1 MPYRNPP
8 SEEEQ
13 ERLKKHGEGCRDC
26 ESRGTHGG
34 HNVCRRQVAGKYNRQ
49 IFYNRG
55 DSSSRPNWCP
65 KDSKNAKKG
74 YATTEPLPEAKG
86 EGIESPGPPYQT
98 GPASPMPQNPKTH
111 LERPVPPSQGRGGT
125 YKGQPRGGQ
134 VPYPLPEEDDKDQVI
149 EPAPKPPKE
158 PKLKRKPKDAPWG
171 QTEE

>member
-1 MPYRNPP
+1 MPYRNRP
-8 SEEEQ
+8 SDEEI
-13 ERLKKHGEGCRDC
+13 ERLRKVGDGCRDC

-65 KDSKNAKKG
+65 KDAKNAKKG
-74 YATTEPLPEAKG
+74 YATTEPLPEAEG

-111 LERPVPPSQGRGGT
+111 LERRRGPNLQNIPPPKRE
-125 YKGQPRGGQ
+125 K
-134 VPYPLPEEDDKDQVI
+134 EQVI
-149 EPAPKPPKE
+149 EPAPEPPKE